1 MTSANS
7 SAPLSVPLVHTVAV
21 RHAAKGN
28 RVWCRT
34 TGNFQCCLFSCH
46 HHLQGGVSK
55 LCCTYSLDQGLWTD
69 DDGYT
74 AAVAHVYRGCVLWC
88 LLQALG
94 YLSVNDTFDLNIV
107 IRTAVFVDQPSST
120 SPSAASSSS
129 SSISSSGG
137 GSSSRVM
144 TIGAGGAVTIQSD
157 CESEFAE
164 MQLKAER
171 LLSAAALA
179 QQQPTAEIRQQQQQ
193 QMAAAALVQPQSP
206 QPQEQAGQQEAPCMV
221 RR

>member
-1 MTSANS
+1 
-7 SAPLSVPLVHTVAV
+7 
-21 RHAAKGN
+21 
-28 RVWCRT
+28 
-34 TGNFQCCLFSCH
+34 LFSYH

-69 DDGYT
+69 DDGYI

-129 SSISSSGG
+129 SSTSSSSSSSSGG
-137 GSSSRVM
+137 SSSSRVM

-164 MQLKAER
+164 MQLKAEK

-193 QMAAAALVQPQSP
+193 MVAAALVQPQSP
-206 QPQEQAGQQEAPCMV
+206 QPQEQPGQQEAPCMV

>member
-1 MTSANS
+1 
-7 SAPLSVPLVHTVAV
+7 
-21 RHAAKGN
+21 
-28 RVWCRT
+28 
-34 TGNFQCCLFSCH
+34 LFSYH

-69 DDGYT
+69 DDGYI

-129 SSISSSGG
+129 SSTSSSSSSGG
-137 GSSSRVM
+137 SSSSRVM

-164 MQLKAER
+164 MQLKAEK

-193 QMAAAALVQPQSP
+193 MVAAALVQPQSP
-206 QPQEQAGQQEAPCMV
+206 QPQEQPGQQEAPCMV